1 MKRIFTLAC
10 VAMLTLCASAQV
22 TFNAKLGGGMS
33 WAPMSEKGLDF
44 TPSDNKGL
52 FVGKIG
58 FGAEIPVS
66 QNFSVM
72 PSLELAMKGGK
83 YEAKNDYE
91 TTSDKLNVTYLQI
104 PVMAAYR
111 LSLNDRLNMTL
122 KAGPYFAYGL
132 SGNMKITEDNIN
144 NGTETEKIDIFSDK
158 EMGGKAADRF
168 DVGGI
173 LGVDFEYH
181 RFVVGAELE
190 CGFTDMYK
198 ETTTEEDWNYSV
210 KIKNLAAYVTVG
222 YKF

>member
-33 WAPMSEKGLDF
+33 WAPISEKGIDLAS
-44 TPSDNKGL
+44 SDNKGL
-52 FVGKIG
+52 FVGKLG

-83 YEAKNDYE
+83 YESKYDDE
-91 TTSDKLNVTYLQI
+91 ISSSKLNVTYLQI

-132 SGNMKITEDNIN
+132 SGNMKITEDEI
-144 NGTETEKIDIFSDK
+144 NGTKTEKIDIFSDK
-158 EMGGKAADRF
+158 EMDGKAADRF

-181 RFVVGAELE
+181 RFVFGAELE

-198 ETTTEEDWNYSV
+198 RTETEEDWNYSA

>member
-33 WAPMSEKGLDF
+33 WAPMSEKGEVDAF
-44 TPSDNKGL
+44 DNKGL
-52 FVGKIG
+52 FVGKVG

-83 YEAKNDYE
+83 YESKDDNE
-91 TTSDKLNVTYLQI
+91 TISDKLNVTYLQI

-132 SGNMKITEDNIN
+132 SGNMKITEDNK
-144 NGTETEKIDIFSDK
+144 TEKIDIFSDK

-181 RFVVGAELE
+181 RFVFGAELE

-198 ETTTEEDWNYSV
+198 ASDPSDNYSV

>member
-33 WAPMSEKGLDF
+33 WAPMSEKGSDF

>member
-1 MKRIFTLAC
+1 MKRIF
-10 VAMLTLCASAQV
+10 CASAQV

-33 WAPMSEKGLDF
+33 WAPMSEKGSDEGF
-44 TPSDNKGL
+44 DNKGL

-83 YEAKNDYE
+83 YEAKDDE
-91 TTSDKLNVTYLQI
+91 ESISSKLNVTYLQI

-132 SGNMKITEDNIN
+132 SGNMKTTVDIN
-144 NGTETEKIDIFSDK
+144 NVTETEKADIFSDK

-198 ETTTEEDWNYSV
+198 ASDPSDNYSV

>member
-33 WAPMSEKGLDF
+33 WAPMSEKGSDEVF
-44 TPSDNKGL
+44 DNKGL
-52 FVGKIG
+52 FVGKVG

-83 YEAKNDYE
+83 YEAKDDDE
-91 TTSDKLNVTYLQI
+91 TLSSKLNVTYLQI

-132 SGNMKITEDNIN
+132 SGNMKTTVDIN
-144 NGTETEKIDIFSDK
+144 GYTETEKTDIFSDK

-198 ETTTEEDWNYSV
+198 ASAPSDNYSV

>member
-33 WAPMSEKGLDF
+33 WAPLSEKGDVDAF
-44 TPSDNKGL
+44 DNKGL
-52 FVGKIG
+52 FVGKVG

-83 YEAKNDYE
+83 YESKDDNE
-91 TTSDKLNVTYLQI
+91 TISSKLNVTYLQI

-132 SGNMKITEDNIN
+132 SGNMKETNDDI
-144 NGTETEKIDIFSDK
+144 NGTEKVDIFSDK

-198 ETTTEEDWNYSV
+198 RTITEEDWNYSV

>member
-33 WAPMSEKGLDF
+33 WAPMSEKGDVDAF
-44 TPSDNKGL
+44 DNKGL
-52 FVGKIG
+52 FVGKVG

-83 YEAKNDYE
+83 YESKDDE
-91 TTSDKLNVTYLQI
+91 ESISSKLNVTYLQI

-132 SGNMKITEDNIN
+132 SGNMKTTVDIN
-144 NGTETEKIDIFSDK
+144 NVTKTEKADIFSDK

-198 ETTTEEDWNYSV
+198 RTITEEDWNYSV

>member
-33 WAPMSEKGLDF
+33 WAPLSEKGDVDAF
-44 TPSDNKGL
+44 DNKGL
-52 FVGKIG
+52 FVGKVG

-83 YEAKNDYE
+83 YESKDDNE
-91 TTSDKLNVTYLQI
+91 TISDKLNVTYLQI

-132 SGNMKITEDNIN
+132 SGNMKTTDDIN
-144 NGTETEKIDIFSDK
+144 GYTEKADIFSDK

-198 ETTTEEDWNYSV
+198 RTITEENWNYSV

>member
-33 WAPMSEKGLDF
+33 WAPMSEKGSDEGF
-44 TPSDNKGL
+44 DNKGL

-83 YEAKNDYE
+83 YEAKDDE
-91 TTSDKLNVTYLQI
+91 ESISSKLNVTYLQI

-132 SGNMKITEDNIN
+132 SGNMKTTVDIN
-144 NGTETEKIDIFSDK
+144 NVTETEKADIFSDK

-198 ETTTEEDWNYSV
+198 ASDPSDNYSV

>member
-33 WAPMSEKGLDF
+33 WAPMSEKGEVDAF
-44 TPSDNKGL
+44 DNKGL
-52 FVGKIG
+52 FVGKVG

-83 YEAKNDYE
+83 YESKDDNE
-91 TTSDKLNVTYLQI
+91 TISDKLNVTYLQI

-132 SGNMKITEDNIN
+132 SGNMKITEDIN
-144 NGTETEKIDIFSDK
+144 NGTKTEKIDIFSDK
-158 EMGGKAADRF
+158 EMDGKAADRF

-198 ETTTEEDWNYSV
+198 RTYTEEDWNYSV

>member
-1 MKRIFTLAC
+1 
-10 VAMLTLCASAQV
+10 
-22 TFNAKLGGGMS
+22 MS
-33 WAPMSEKGLDF
+33 WAPMSEKGSDEGF
-44 TPSDNKGL
+44 DNKGL
-52 FVGKIG
+52 FVGKVG

-83 YEAKNDYE
+83 YEAKDDE
-91 TTSDKLNVTYLQI
+91 ESISSKLNVTYLQI

-132 SGNMKITEDNIN
+132 SGNMKTTVDIN
-144 NGTETEKIDIFSDK
+144 DYTVTEKADIFSDK

-198 ETTTEEDWNYSV
+198 ASDSSDNYSV

>member
-33 WAPMSEKGLDF
+33 WAPISEKGSDF

-181 RFVVGAELE
+181 HFVVGAELE

>member
-33 WAPMSEKGLDF
+33 WAPLSEKGDVDAF
-44 TPSDNKGL
+44 DNKGL
-52 FVGKIG
+52 FVGKVG

-83 YEAKNDYE
+83 YESKDDDE
-91 TTSDKLNVTYLQI
+91 TISSKLNVTYLQI

-132 SGNMKITEDNIN
+132 SGNMKTTSDYIGNK
-144 NGTETEKIDIFSDK
+144 TEKIDIFSDK

-198 ETTTEEDWNYSV
+198 RTITEEDWNYSA

>member
-33 WAPMSEKGLDF
+33 WAPVKVSDGGF
-44 TPSDNKGL
+44 DNKGL

-83 YEAKNDYE
+83 YEAKDYDE
-91 TTSDKLNVTYLQI
+91 TISDKLNVTYLQI

-132 SGNMKITEDNIN
+132 SGNMKITEDDIN
-144 NGTETEKIDIFSDK
+144 GSETGKMDIFSDK

-181 RFVVGAELE
+181 RFVFGADLE

-198 ETTTEEDWNYSV
+198 MTETEEDGNYSV

>member
-33 WAPMSEKGLDF
+33 WAPMSEKGSDEGF
-44 TPSDNKGL
+44 DNKGL
-52 FVGKIG
+52 FVGKVG

-83 YEAKNDYE
+83 YEAKDDE
-91 TTSDKLNVTYLQI
+91 ESISSKLNVTYLQI

-132 SGNMKITEDNIN
+132 SGNMKTTVDIN
-144 NGTETEKIDIFSDK
+144 DYTVTEKADIFSDK

-198 ETTTEEDWNYSV
+198 ASDSSDNYSV

>member
-33 WAPMSEKGLDF
+33 WAPISEKGSDF

-198 ETTTEEDWNYSV
+198 ETTTEEDYNYSV

>member
-33 WAPMSEKGLDF
+33 WAPLSEKGSDEGF
-44 TPSDNKGL
+44 DNKGL
-52 FVGKIG
+52 FVGKVG

-83 YEAKNDYE
+83 YEAKDDE
-91 TTSDKLNVTYLQI
+91 ESISSKLNVTYLQI

-132 SGNMKITEDNIN
+132 SGNMKTTVDIN
-144 NGTETEKIDIFSDK
+144 DYTVTEKADIFSDK

-198 ETTTEEDWNYSV
+198 ASDASDNYSV

>member
-33 WAPMSEKGLDF
+33 WAPLSEKGDVDAF
-44 TPSDNKGL
+44 DNKGL
-52 FVGKIG
+52 FVGKVG

-83 YEAKNDYE
+83 YESKDDDE
-91 TTSDKLNVTYLQI
+91 TISDKLNVTYLQI

-132 SGNMKITEDNIN
+132 SGNMKETYDDI
-144 NGTETEKIDIFSDK
+144 NGTETGKIDIFSDK

-168 DVGGI
+168 DVGGL

-181 RFVVGAELE
+181 RFVFGAELE
-190 CGFTDMYK
+190 RGFTDMYQR
-198 ETTTEEDWNYSV
+198 TITEEDWNYSV

>member
-33 WAPMSEKGLDF
+33 WAPMSEKGSEVES
-44 TPSDNKGL
+44 SDNKGL

-83 YEAKNDYE
+83 YEFKDMDE
-91 TTSDKLNVTYLQI
+91 TQKLNITYLQI
-104 PVMAAYR
+104 PVFAAYR
-111 LSLNDRLNMTL
+111 LSLTDRLNMTL

-132 SGNMKITEDNIN
+132 SGNVKNTSDGP
-144 NGTETEKIDIFSDK
+144 NGDTKTEKIDIFSDK

-181 RFVVGAELE
+181 RFVFGAELE
-190 CGFTDMYK
+190 CGFTDMFK
-198 ETTTEEDWNYSV
+198 STETYEDYNYSV